1 MRKFLGLM
9 AAASAV
15 AALGMG
21 LAAQPA
27 MAQQTY
33 PTAAGGVRVQGVV
46 PLQCNS
52 SGAACGPVTAS
63 NPAGPSQVVGN
74 VASGATDSGN
84 PIKIGGKYLLTAG
97 AVTDGQRTD
106 ALFNSIGALH
116 VTISGLTQGPVDT
129 ITNAAYGNIPGNQN
143 VGTVAAV
150 LPHVWNGSTAIIARG
165 DTNGAYAVGAP
176 SAAASV
182 GVAPTV
188 TAAVNSAVVGKASA
202 GNLYGFNVV
211 AGASAGFVLVFN
223 AISAPADGAVTPV
236 KCLPLAAN
244 AGLDQNYRSLPVAF
258 TTGITVVFSTT
269 GCFSKTASATAFI
282 SVDAK

>member
-1 MRKFLGLM
+1 MRKFIGIML
-9 AAASAV
+9 AASAT
-15 AALGMG
+15 AALAI
-21 LAAQPA
+21 AAPA
-27 MAQQTY
+27 LAQQTY

-52 SGAACGPVTAS
+52 SGAACGPITAT
-63 NPAGPSQVVGN
+63 NPAGPTQVSGD

-84 PIKIGGKYLLTAG
+84 PVKVGGAVSTAPPAYTAGTRGNLSLTTGAGLRVSLTAG
-97 AVTDGQRTD
+97 GSD
-106 ALFNSIGALH
+106 AFLSNTSSDATSSAQTVIYTGSLGFNF
-116 VTISGLTQGPVDT
+116 
-129 ITNAAYGNIPGNQN
+129 
-143 VGTVAAV
+143 
-150 LPHVWNGSTAIIARG
+150 NGSSWDRARG
-165 DTNGAYAVGAP
+165 DTAGAWNVPAP
-176 SAAASV
+176 SAAATN
-182 GVAPTV
+182 GLPPTAS
-188 TAAVNSAVVGKASA
+188 AAVASAVVGKASA

-236 KCLPLAAN
+236 KCYPVAAN
-244 AGLDQNYRSLPVAF
+244 AGLEQNYRSLPVAF